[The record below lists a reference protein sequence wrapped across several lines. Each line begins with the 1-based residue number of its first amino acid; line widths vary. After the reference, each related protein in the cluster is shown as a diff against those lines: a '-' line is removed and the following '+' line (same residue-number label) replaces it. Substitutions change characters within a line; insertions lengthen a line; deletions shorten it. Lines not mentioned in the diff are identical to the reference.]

1 MTKKIELW
9 DITFYFK
16 VKRKKELGGLRVSF
30 RKDVFLPVDVFNDT
44 IKESLL
50 VLKEMLDKKK
60 VDSLK
65 FVNVTIGER
74 VRLE

>member
-1 MTKKIELW
+1 MTKKIEFW

-16 VKRKKELGGLRVSF
+16 LKRKKKLGGFRVSF
-30 RKDVFLPVDVFNDT
+30 RKDVFLPVDVFNDS
-44 IKESLL
+44 INEALL

-65 FVNVTIGER
+65 FVDIIVGESIE
-74 VRLE
+74 LE